1 MVELT
6 HVTRFARLMATSVRK
21 SVSRVDFP
29 EREEI
34 AGEAGAAYL
43 PDKAPESLEDF
54 LKSGVDEAENA
65 QDELEGLRSGR
76 EGMRGESA
84 YATPSQLR
92 ALCFAP
98 SVKALSAP
106 EIPVPMAG
114 LVVAE
119 SSWTLAA
126 PILLGGRVEVGAT
139 VASIRRSER
148 GTEVTVRGAVFD
160 DGGLV
165 YAEETLYIAK
175 KLTGEPREWG
185 ERLPFGGFDLR
196 RRRGVNSMGR
206 LDVGNRPAVAEREF
220 AVADSRL
227 WARYTGD
234 VNPIHM
240 SSAAAKVFGFRRAI
254 LHGAAVEAWAM
265 NRLGLDGTARCWGQ
279 AKFRAPALL
288 PARLELID
296 MGRASSDSRTSS
308 DSRDFAVL
316 DGKSGRDLVHLS
328 YGGAGLER
336 YSKGGDRPSG
346 RIVLPRQNGRTSSSV
361 LARGMALAAATADPR
376 LAERVKS
383 AEPWREGYRAAM
395 TDLSRVDAPSRGSEA
410 ARAGLA
416 WLTKGL
422 HFADGRRIG
431 EARAVEVRGGSWKV
445 SGSREPRRELSLELD
460 GRDYRGRSL
469 LALLDVWRRRGFI
482 RRGAYDALA
491 EVIDDPGILDLEG
504 WTFACL
510 GASAALSPAP
520 SLLAWGADVA
530 APVRAGQ
537 EKNSALID
545 AAKAGA
551 GTLILPPVPLDVVRA
566 PEAVAGWIA
575 ALDGRIAIVDTLYA
589 PGAKFLLAEAG
600 ADLVESLVTRAR
612 PDTALAWYGS
622 PTDAYVLSEPPKAHF
637 GRGPAASALAAYAKA
652 RGLGP
657 SRVDGVYPGYI
668 AVQGPNYAAAKR
680 IGRWRA
686 TVERE
691 AGRTVSYNVGP
702 LSMTRSVLVS
712 RPLRAA
718 YGGLRRLGIEPLPAA
733 ASAGLMAALLAW
745 DLKNPRA
752 AAESDTF
759 LTDKAIDCGLFSCP
773 YEPNGL
779 MAFAVAL
786 GADKALKRA
795 WVPKR
800 G

>member
-126 PILLGGRVEVGAT
+126 PILLGGKVEVGAT

-148 GTEVTVRGAVFD
+148 GTEVTVRGVVFD
-160 DGGLV
+160 YGGLV

-196 RRRGVNSMGR
+196 RRRGVNSLGR

-220 AVADSRL
+220 TVADSRL

-296 MGRASSDSRTSS
+296 MGRASSDSR
-308 DSRDFAVL
+308 DFAVL

-328 YGGAGLER
+328 YGGVGLER
-336 YSKGGDRPSG
+336 YCKEGDRPSG

-416 WLTKGL
+416 WLTKSL

-460 GRDYRGRSL
+460 GRDYRGQSL
-469 LALLDVWRRRGFI
+469 LALLDAWRRRGFI
-482 RRGAYDALA
+482 RRSAYDALA

-545 AAKAGA
+545 AAKSGA
-551 GTLILPPVPLDVVRA
+551 GTLILPPAPLDVVRA

-600 ADLVESLVTRAR
+600 ADVVESLVTRAR

-702 LSMTRSVLVS
+702 LSMTRSVFVS

-733 ASAGLMAALLAW
+733 ASAELMAALLAW

>member
-126 PILLGGRVEVGAT
+126 PILLGGKVEVGAT

-196 RRRGVNSMGR
+196 RRRGVNSLGR

-220 AVADSRL
+220 TVADSRL

-240 SSAAAKVFGFRRAI
+240 SSAAARVFGFRRAI

-265 NRLGLDGTARCWGQ
+265 DRLGLDGTARCWGQ

-296 MGRASSDSRTSS
+296 MGRASS

-416 WLTKGL
+416 WLTKSL

-460 GRDYRGRSL
+460 GRDYRGQSL
-469 LALLDVWRRRGFI
+469 LALLDAWRRRGFI
-482 RRGAYDALA
+482 RRSAYDALA

-545 AAKAGA
+545 AAKSGA
-551 GTLILPPVPLDVVRA
+551 GTLILPPAPLDVVRA

-600 ADLVESLVTRAR
+600 ADVVESLVTRAR

>member
-65 QDELEGLRSGR
+65 RDELEGLRSGR

-126 PILLGGRVEVGAT
+126 PILLGGKVEVGAT

-148 GTEVTVRGAVFD
+148 GTEVTVRGVVFD

-220 AVADSRL
+220 TVADSRL

-296 MGRASSDSRTSS
+296 MGRAPS

-328 YGGAGLER
+328 YGGVGLER
-336 YSKGGDRPSG
+336 YSKGGDRQFG

-416 WLTKGL
+416 WLTKSL

-460 GRDYRGRSL
+460 GRDYRGQSL
-469 LALLDVWRRRGFI
+469 LALLDAWRRRGFI
-482 RRGAYDALA
+482 RRSAYDALA

-545 AAKAGA
+545 AAKSGA
-551 GTLILPPVPLDVVRA
+551 GTLILPHAPLDVVRA

-600 ADLVESLVTRAR
+600 ADVVESLVTRAR

-702 LSMTRSVLVS
+702 LSTTRSVLVS

-733 ASAGLMAALLAW
+733 ASAELMAALLAW

>member
-34 AGEAGAAYL
+34 AGEAEAAYL

-76 EGMRGESA
+76 EGLRGESA

-175 KLTGEPREWG
+175 RLTGEPREWG

-220 AVADSRL
+220 TVADSRL

-296 MGRASSDSRTSS
+296 MGRAPS

-328 YGGAGLER
+328 YGGVGLER
-336 YSKGGDRPSG
+336 YSKGGDRQFG

-416 WLTKGL
+416 WLTKSL

-460 GRDYRGRSL
+460 GRDYRGQSL
-469 LALLDVWRRRGFI
+469 LALLDAWRRRGFI
-482 RRGAYDALA
+482 RRSAYDALA

-545 AAKAGA
+545 AAKSGA
-551 GTLILPPVPLDVVRA
+551 GTLILPPAPLDVVRA

-589 PGAKFLLAEAG
+589 PGAKFLLTEAG
-600 ADLVESLVTRAR
+600 ADVVESLVTRAR

-702 LSMTRSVLVS
+702 LSTTRSVLVS

>member
-1 MVELT
+1 
-6 HVTRFARLMATSVRK
+6 MATSVRK
-21 SVSRVDFP
+21 SVSRGGFP
-29 EREEI
+29 ERGEL
-34 AGEAGAAYL
+34 AGEVRDAHL

-54 LKSGVDEAENA
+54 LKPGADEAENA
-65 QDELEGLRSGR
+65 RDEREGLR
-76 EGMRGESA
+76 GERA

-92 ALCFAP
+92 AMCFAP
-98 SVKALSAP
+98 SVEALSAP
-106 EIPVPMAG
+106 EIPVPLAG

-126 PILLGGRVEVGAT
+126 PILLGGEAEVGAS
-139 VASIRRSER
+139 VSSIRRSER
-148 GTEVTVRGAVFD
+148 GTEVTVRGLVYA
-160 DGGLV
+160 DGELV

-185 ERLPFGGFDLR
+185 ERLPFGDFDLR
-196 RRRGVNSMGR
+196 RQRGVDSMGR

-220 AVADSRL
+220 TVADSRL

-240 SSAAAKVFGFRRAI
+240 SSAAARVFGFRRAI
-254 LHGAAVEAWAM
+254 LHGAAVEAWATD
-265 NRLGLDGTARCWGQ
+265 RLGLDGSARCWGQ
-279 AKFRAPALL
+279 VKFRAPALL

-296 MGRASSDSRTSS
+296 MGRASSDSR
-308 DSRDFAVL
+308 DFAVL

-328 YGGAGLER
+328 YGGVGLEGYR
-336 YSKGGDRPSG
+336 KGGDRPSG
-346 RIVLPRQNGRTSSSV
+346 RIVLPRQNGRASSSV

-376 LAERVKS
+376 LAERVKG

-416 WLTKGL
+416 WLTKSL
-422 HFADGRRIG
+422 HFADGCRIG

-445 SGSREPRRELSLELD
+445 SGNREPRRELSLELD

-469 LALLDVWRRRGFI
+469 LALLDEWRRRGFI
-482 RRGAYDALA
+482 RRGAHDALA

-545 AAKAGA
+545 AARSGA
-551 GTLILPPVPLDVVRA
+551 GTLILPPVPLDVARE

-600 ADLVESLVTRAR
+600 ADVVESLVTHAR

-652 RGLGP
+652 QGLGP

-668 AVQGPNYAAAKR
+668 GVQGPNYAAAKR

-718 YGGLRRLGIEPLPAA
+718 YGGLRRLGIEPLPAT
-733 ASAGLMAALLAW
+733 ASAELMAALLVW

-752 AAESDTF
+752 AAESESF

-795 WVPKR
+795 WAPKR

>member
-65 QDELEGLRSGR
+65 QDELEGLR
-76 EGMRGESA
+76 GESA

-126 PILLGGRVEVGAT
+126 PILLGGKVEVGAT

-148 GTEVTVRGAVFD
+148 GTEVTVRGVVFD

-220 AVADSRL
+220 TVADSRL

-240 SSAAAKVFGFRRAI
+240 SSVAAKVFGFRRAI

-296 MGRASSDSRTSS
+296 MGRASSDSRAPS

-316 DGKSGRDLVHLS
+316 YGKSGRDLVHLS
-328 YGGAGLER
+328 YGGVGLER
-336 YSKGGDRPSG
+336 YCKEGDRPSG

-416 WLTKGL
+416 WLTKSL

-460 GRDYRGRSL
+460 GRDYRGQSL
-469 LALLDVWRRRGFI
+469 LALLDAWRRRGFI
-482 RRGAYDALA
+482 RRSAYDALA

-545 AAKAGA
+545 AAKSGA
-551 GTLILPPVPLDVVRA
+551 GTLILPPAPLDVVRA

-600 ADLVESLVTRAR
+600 ADVVESLVTRAR

-733 ASAGLMAALLAW
+733 ASAELMAALLAW

>member
-1 MVELT
+1 M
-6 HVTRFARLMATSVRK
+6 
-21 SVSRVDFP
+21 SRGGFP
-29 EREEI
+29 ERGEL
-34 AGEAGAAYL
+34 AGEVRDAHL
-43 PDKAPESLEDF
+43 PDKASESLEDF
-54 LKSGVDEAENA
+54 LKPGADEAENA
-65 QDELEGLRSGR
+65 RDEREGLR
-76 EGMRGESA
+76 GEKA

-92 ALCFAP
+92 AMCFAP
-98 SVKALSAP
+98 SVEALSAP
-106 EIPVPMAG
+106 EIPVPLAG

-126 PILLGGRVEVGAT
+126 PILLGGEAEVGAS
-139 VASIRRSER
+139 VSSIRRSER
-148 GTEVTVRGAVFD
+148 GTEVTVRGLVYA
-160 DGGLV
+160 DGELV

-185 ERLPFGGFDLR
+185 ERLPFGAFDLR
-196 RRRGVNSMGR
+196 RQRGVDSIGR

-220 AVADSRL
+220 TVADSRL

-240 SSAAAKVFGFRRAI
+240 SNAAARVFGFRRAI
-254 LHGAAVEAWAM
+254 LHGAAVEAWATD
-265 NRLGLDGTARCWGQ
+265 RLGLDGSARCWGQ

-288 PARLELID
+288 PARLELIG
-296 MGRASSDSRTSS
+296 MGRASSDSRVPSDSRDSS

-328 YGGAGLER
+328 YGGVGLEGYR
-336 YSKGGDRPSG
+336 KGGDRPSG
-346 RIVLPRQNGRTSSSV
+346 RIVLPRQNGRASSSV

-376 LAERVKS
+376 LAERVKG

-416 WLTKGL
+416 WLTKSL

-445 SGSREPRRELSLELD
+445 SGNREPRRELSLELD

-469 LALLDVWRRRGFI
+469 LALLDEWRRRGFI

-545 AAKAGA
+545 AARSGA
-551 GTLILPPVPLDVVRA
+551 GTLILPPVPLDVA
-566 PEAVAGWIA
+566 SEPEAVAGWIA

-600 ADLVESLVTRAR
+600 ANVVESLVTHAR

-733 ASAGLMAALLAW
+733 ASAELMAALLVW

-752 AAESDTF
+752 AAESETF

-795 WVPKR
+795 WAPKR

>member
-1 MVELT
+1 
-6 HVTRFARLMATSVRK
+6 MATSVRK

-126 PILLGGRVEVGAT
+126 PILLGGKVEVGAT

-196 RRRGVNSMGR
+196 RRRGVNSLGR

-220 AVADSRL
+220 TVADSRL

-240 SSAAAKVFGFRRAI
+240 SSAAARVFGFRRAI

-265 NRLGLDGTARCWGQ
+265 DRLGLDGTARCWGQ

-296 MGRASSDSRTSS
+296 MGRASS

-416 WLTKGL
+416 WLTKSL

-460 GRDYRGRSL
+460 GRDYRGQSL
-469 LALLDVWRRRGFI
+469 LALLDAWRRRGFI
-482 RRGAYDALA
+482 RRSAYDALA

-545 AAKAGA
+545 AAKSGA
-551 GTLILPPVPLDVVRA
+551 GTLILPPAPLDVVRA

-600 ADLVESLVTRAR
+600 ADVVESLVTRAR

>member
-1 MVELT
+1 
-6 HVTRFARLMATSVRK
+6 MATSVRK
-21 SVSRVDFP
+21 SVSRGGFP
-29 EREEI
+29 ERGEL
-34 AGEAGAAYL
+34 AGEVRDAHL

-54 LKSGVDEAENA
+54 LKPGADEAENA
-65 QDELEGLRSGR
+65 RDER
-76 EGMRGESA
+76 EGVRGERA

-92 ALCFAP
+92 AMCFAP
-98 SVKALSAP
+98 SVEALSAP
-106 EIPVPMAG
+106 EIPVPLAG

-126 PILLGGRVEVGAT
+126 PILFGGEAEVGAS
-139 VASIRRSER
+139 VSSIRRSER
-148 GTEVTVRGAVFD
+148 GTEVTVRGLVYA
-160 DGGLV
+160 DGELV

-196 RRRGVNSMGR
+196 RQRGVDSMGR

-220 AVADSRL
+220 TVADSRL

-240 SSAAAKVFGFRRAI
+240 SNAAARVFGFRRAI
-254 LHGAAVEAWAM
+254 LHGAAVEAWATD
-265 NRLGLDGTARCWGQ
+265 RLGLDGSARCWGQ

-296 MGRASSDSRTSS
+296 MGRASSDSRVSS

-328 YGGAGLER
+328 YGGVGLEGYR
-336 YSKGGDRPSG
+336 KGGDRPSG
-346 RIVLPRQNGRTSSSV
+346 RIVLPRQNGRASSSV

-376 LAERVKS
+376 LAERVKG

-416 WLTKGL
+416 WLTKSL

-431 EARAVEVRGGSWKV
+431 EARTVEVRGGSWKV
-445 SGSREPRRELSLELD
+445 SGNREPRRELSLELD

-469 LALLDVWRRRGFI
+469 LALLDAWRRRGFI

-545 AAKAGA
+545 AARSGA
-551 GTLILPPVPLDVVRA
+551 GTLILPPVPLDVARE

-600 ADLVESLVTRAR
+600 ADVVESLVTHAR

-733 ASAGLMAALLAW
+733 ASAELMAALLAW

-752 AAESDTF
+752 AAESETF

-795 WVPKR
+795 WAPKR

>member
-21 SVSRVDFP
+21 SLSRGDFP
-29 EREEI
+29 ERGEL
-34 AGEAGAAYL
+34 AGKVGAANL
-43 PDKAPESLEDF
+43 PDRAPESLEDF
-54 LKSGVDEAENA
+54 LRPGAGETENA
-65 QDELEGLRSGR
+65 RDGREGLR
-76 EGMRGESA
+76 GERA
-84 YATPSQLR
+84 HATPSQLR

-98 SVKALSAP
+98 SVEALSAP
-106 EIPVPMAG
+106 EIPVPLAG

-126 PILLGGRVEVGAT
+126 PILLGSEAEAGAS
-139 VASIRRSER
+139 VSSIRRSER
-148 GTEVTVRGAVFD
+148 GTEVTVRGVVFD

-185 ERLPFGGFDLR
+185 ERQPSESFDLR
-196 RRRGVNSMGR
+196 RERGVDSMGR

-220 AVADSRL
+220 TVADSRL

-240 SSAAAKVFGFRRAI
+240 SSAAARAFGFRRAI

-265 NRLGLDGTARCWGQ
+265 DRLGLDGSARCWGQ

-296 MGRASSDSRTSS
+296 MGRASSGSCASF

-328 YGGAGLER
+328 YGGVGLER
-336 YSKGGDRPSG
+336 YRKGGDFPSG

-376 LAERVKS
+376 LAERVKG

-395 TDLSRVDAPSRGSEA
+395 TDLSRVDAPSRGGEA

-416 WLTKGL
+416 CLAKSL
-422 HFADGRRIG
+422 RFADGRKIG

-445 SGSREPRRELSLELD
+445 SGNREPRRELSLELD
-460 GRDYRGRSL
+460 GREYKGRSL
-469 LALLDVWRRRGFI
+469 LALLDAWRRRGFM

-491 EVIDDPGILDLEG
+491 EVIGDPGILDLDG

-545 AAKAGA
+545 AARSGA
-551 GTLILPPVPLDVVRA
+551 GTLILPPVPLDVARE
-566 PEAVAGWIA
+566 PEAAAGWIA
-575 ALDGRIAIVDTLYA
+575 SLDGRIAIVDTLYA
-589 PGAKFLLAEAG
+589 PGAKFLLAEVG
-600 ADLVESLVTRAR
+600 ADVVESLVTRAR

-622 PTDAYVLSEPPKAHF
+622 PTDAYVLSESPKARF
-637 GRGPAASALAAYAKA
+637 GRGLAASALAAYAKA

-718 YGGLRRLGIEPLPAA
+718 YGGLRRLGVTPLPAE
-733 ASAGLMAALLAW
+733 ASAALMAALLAW

-752 AAESDTF
+752 AAESETF

-795 WVPKR
+795 
-800 G
+800 

>member
-126 PILLGGRVEVGAT
+126 PILLGGKVEVGAT

-148 GTEVTVRGAVFD
+148 GTEVTVRGVVFD

-196 RRRGVNSMGR
+196 RRRGVNSLGR

-220 AVADSRL
+220 TVADSRL

-296 MGRASSDSRTSS
+296 MGRASSDSR
-308 DSRDFAVL
+308 DFAVL

-328 YGGAGLER
+328 YGGVGLER
-336 YSKGGDRPSG
+336 YCKEGDRPSG

-416 WLTKGL
+416 WLTKSL

-460 GRDYRGRSL
+460 GRDYRGQSL
-469 LALLDVWRRRGFI
+469 LALLDAWRRRGFI
-482 RRGAYDALA
+482 RRSAYDALA

-545 AAKAGA
+545 AAKSGA
-551 GTLILPPVPLDVVRA
+551 GTLILPPAPLDVVRA

-600 ADLVESLVTRAR
+600 ADVVESLVTRAR

-702 LSMTRSVLVS
+702 LSMTRSVFVS

-733 ASAGLMAALLAW
+733 ASAELMAALLAW

>member
-1 MVELT
+1 
-6 HVTRFARLMATSVRK
+6 MATSVRK

-126 PILLGGRVEVGAT
+126 PILLGGKVEVGAT

-220 AVADSRL
+220 TVADSRL

-296 MGRASSDSRTSS
+296 MGRASSYSRAPS

-328 YGGAGLER
+328 YGGLGLER

-383 AEPWREGYRAAM
+383 AEPWREGYRATM

-416 WLTKGL
+416 WLTKSL

-460 GRDYRGRSL
+460 GRDYRGQSL
-469 LALLDVWRRRGFI
+469 LALLDAWRRRGFI
-482 RRGAYDALA
+482 RRSAYDALA

-545 AAKAGA
+545 AAKSGA
-551 GTLILPPVPLDVVRA
+551 GTLILPPAPLDVVRA

-589 PGAKFLLAEAG
+589 PGAKFLLTEAG
-600 ADLVESLVTRAR
+600 ADVVESLVTRAR

-637 GRGPAASALAAYAKA
+637 GRGPAASALAAYAKT

-733 ASAGLMAALLAW
+733 ASAELMAALLAW

>member
-126 PILLGGRVEVGAT
+126 PILLGGKVEVGAT

-196 RRRGVNSMGR
+196 RRRGVNSLGR

-220 AVADSRL
+220 TVADSRL

-296 MGRASSDSRTSS
+296 MGRASSDSR
-308 DSRDFAVL
+308 DFAVL

-328 YGGAGLER
+328 YGGVGLER
-336 YSKGGDRPSG
+336 YSKGGDRQFG

-383 AEPWREGYRAAM
+383 AEPWREGYRATM

-416 WLTKGL
+416 WLTKSL

-460 GRDYRGRSL
+460 GRDYRGQSL
-469 LALLDVWRRRGFI
+469 LALLDAWRRRGFI
-482 RRGAYDALA
+482 RRSAYDALA

-545 AAKAGA
+545 AAKSGA
-551 GTLILPPVPLDVVRA
+551 GTLILPPAPLDVVRA

-600 ADLVESLVTRAR
+600 ADVVESLVTRAR

-680 IGRWRA
+680 IARWRA

-702 LSMTRSVLVS
+702 LSMTHSVLVS

-733 ASAGLMAALLAW
+733 ASAELMAALLAW

>member
-1 MVELT
+1 M
-6 HVTRFARLMATSVRK
+6 RK

-65 QDELEGLRSGR
+65 QNELEGL
-76 EGMRGESA
+76 RGESA

-126 PILLGGRVEVGAT
+126 PILLGGKVEVGAT

-148 GTEVTVRGAVFD
+148 GTEVTVRGVVFD

-175 KLTGEPREWG
+175 RLTGEPREWG

-220 AVADSRL
+220 TVADSRL

-240 SSAAAKVFGFRRAI
+240 SSVAAKVFGFRRAI

-296 MGRASSDSRTSS
+296 MGRASSDSRAPS

-328 YGGAGLER
+328 YGGVGLER

-416 WLTKGL
+416 WLTKSL

-460 GRDYRGRSL
+460 GRDYRGQSL
-469 LALLDVWRRRGFI
+469 LALLDAWRRRGFI
-482 RRGAYDALA
+482 RRSAYDALA

-545 AAKAGA
+545 AAKSGA
-551 GTLILPPVPLDVVRA
+551 GTLILPPAPLDVVRA

-600 ADLVESLVTRAR
+600 ADVVESLVTRAR

-622 PTDAYVLSEPPKAHF
+622 PTDAYVLSEPP
-637 GRGPAASALAAYAKA
+637 
-652 RGLGP
+652 
-657 SRVDGVYPGYI
+657 
-668 AVQGPNYAAAKR
+668 
-680 IGRWRA
+680 
-686 TVERE
+686 
-691 AGRTVSYNVGP
+691 
-702 LSMTRSVLVS
+702 
-712 RPLRAA
+712 
-718 YGGLRRLGIEPLPAA
+718 
-733 ASAGLMAALLAW
+733 
-745 DLKNPRA
+745 
-752 AAESDTF
+752 
-759 LTDKAIDCGLFSCP
+759 
-773 YEPNGL
+773 
-779 MAFAVAL
+779 
-786 GADKALKRA
+786 
-795 WVPKR
+795 
-800 G
+800 

>member
-34 AGEAGAAYL
+34 AGEAEAAYL

-76 EGMRGESA
+76 EGLRGESA

-126 PILLGGRVEVGAT
+126 PILLGGKVEVGAT

-148 GTEVTVRGAVFD
+148 GTEVTVRGVVFD

-196 RRRGVNSMGR
+196 RRRGVNSLGR

-220 AVADSRL
+220 TVADSRL

-296 MGRASSDSRTSS
+296 MGRASSDSR
-308 DSRDFAVL
+308 DFAVL

-328 YGGAGLER
+328 YGGVGLER
-336 YSKGGDRPSG
+336 YCKEGDRPSG

-416 WLTKGL
+416 WLTKSL
-422 HFADGRRIG
+422 HFTDGRRIG

-460 GRDYRGRSL
+460 GRDYRGQSL
-469 LALLDVWRRRGFI
+469 LALLDAWRRRGFI
-482 RRGAYDALA
+482 RRSAYDALA

-545 AAKAGA
+545 AAKSGA
-551 GTLILPPVPLDVVRA
+551 GTLILPPAPLDVVRA

-600 ADLVESLVTRAR
+600 ADVVESLVTRAR

-702 LSMTRSVLVS
+702 LSTTRSVLVS

-733 ASAGLMAALLAW
+733 ASAELMAALLAW

>member
-65 QDELEGLRSGR
+65 RDELEGLRSGR

-84 YATPSQLR
+84 YATPSQLH

-126 PILLGGRVEVGAT
+126 PILLGGKVEVGAT

-148 GTEVTVRGAVFD
+148 GTEVTVRGVVFD

-220 AVADSRL
+220 TVADSRL

-296 MGRASSDSRTSS
+296 MGRASSDSR
-308 DSRDFAVL
+308 DFAVL

-328 YGGAGLER
+328 YGGVGLER
-336 YSKGGDRPSG
+336 YSKGGDRQFG

-383 AEPWREGYRAAM
+383 AEPWREGYRATM

-416 WLTKGL
+416 WLTKSL

-460 GRDYRGRSL
+460 GRDYRGQSL
-469 LALLDVWRRRGFI
+469 LALLDAWRRRGFI
-482 RRGAYDALA
+482 RRSAYDALA

-545 AAKAGA
+545 AAKSGA
-551 GTLILPPVPLDVVRA
+551 GTLILPPAPLDVVRA

-600 ADLVESLVTRAR
+600 ADVVESLVTRAR

-702 LSMTRSVLVS
+702 LSTTRSVLVS

-733 ASAGLMAALLAW
+733 ASAELMAALLAW

>member
-54 LKSGVDEAENA
+54 LKPGADEADNA
-65 QDELEGLRSGR
+65 REGREGLR
-76 EGMRGESA
+76 GERA

-98 SVKALSAP
+98 SVEALSAP

-126 PILLGGRVEVGAT
+126 PILLGGKVEVGAT

-196 RRRGVNSMGR
+196 RQRGVDSMGR

-220 AVADSRL
+220 TVADSRL

-240 SSAAAKVFGFRRAI
+240 SSAAARVFGFRRAI
-254 LHGAAVEAWAM
+254 LHGAAVEAWATD
-265 NRLGLDGTARCWGQ
+265 RLGLDGSARCWGQ

-296 MGRASSDSRTSS
+296 MGRASSDSR
-308 DSRDFAVL
+308 DFAVL

-328 YGGAGLER
+328 YGGVDLEGCR
-336 YSKGGDRPSG
+336 KGGDRPSG
-346 RIVLPRQNGRTSSSV
+346 RIVLPRQNGRASSSV
-361 LARGMALAAATADPR
+361 LARGMALAAAAADPR

-416 WLTKGL
+416 WLTKSL

-431 EARAVEVRGGSWKV
+431 EARAVEVCGGSWKV

-460 GRDYRGRSL
+460 GRDYRGQSL
-469 LALLDVWRRRGFI
+469 LALLDAWRRRGFI
-482 RRGAYDALA
+482 RRSAYDALA

-600 ADLVESLVTRAR
+600 ADVVESLVTRAR

-637 GRGPAASALAAYAKA
+637 RRGLASSALAAYAKA

-718 YGGLRRLGIEPLPAA
+718 YGGLRRLGMAPLPAA
-733 ASAGLMAALLAW
+733 ASAELMAALLAW

-795 WVPKR
+795 WAPKR

>member
-126 PILLGGRVEVGAT
+126 PILLGGKVEVGAT

-148 GTEVTVRGAVFD
+148 GTEVTVRGVVFD

-220 AVADSRL
+220 TVADSRL

-296 MGRASSDSRTSS
+296 MGRASSDSR
-308 DSRDFAVL
+308 DFAVL

-328 YGGAGLER
+328 YGGVGLER
-336 YSKGGDRPSG
+336 YCKEGDRPSG

-416 WLTKGL
+416 WLTKSL

-460 GRDYRGRSL
+460 GRDYRGQSL
-469 LALLDVWRRRGFI
+469 LALLDAWRRRGFI
-482 RRGAYDALA
+482 RRSAYDALA

-545 AAKAGA
+545 AAKSGA
-551 GTLILPPVPLDVVRA
+551 GTLILPPAPLDVVRA

-589 PGAKFLLAEAG
+589 PGAKFLLTEAG
-600 ADLVESLVTRAR
+600 ADVVESLVTRAR

-733 ASAGLMAALLAW
+733 ASAELMAALLAW

>member
-1 MVELT
+1 
-6 HVTRFARLMATSVRK
+6 MATSVRK

-126 PILLGGRVEVGAT
+126 PILLGGKVEVGAT

-196 RRRGVNSMGR
+196 RRRGVNSLGR

-220 AVADSRL
+220 TVADSRL

-240 SSAAAKVFGFRRAI
+240 SSAAARVFGFRRAI

-265 NRLGLDGTARCWGQ
+265 DRLGLDGTARCWGQ

-296 MGRASSDSRTSS
+296 MGRASS

-416 WLTKGL
+416 WLTKSL

-460 GRDYRGRSL
+460 GRDYRGQSL
-469 LALLDVWRRRGFI
+469 LALLDAWRRRGFI
-482 RRGAYDALA
+482 RRSAYDALA

-545 AAKAGA
+545 AAKSGA
-551 GTLILPPVPLDVVRA
+551 GTLILPPAPLDVVRA

-589 PGAKFLLAEAG
+589 PGAKFLLVEAG

-718 YGGLRRLGIEPLPAA
+718 YGGLRRLGMAPLPAA

-759 LTDKAIDCGLFSCP
+759 LTDKAIDCGLFSCS

-795 WVPKR
+795 RVPKR

>member
-1 MVELT
+1 M
-6 HVTRFARLMATSVRK
+6 
-21 SVSRVDFP
+21 D
-29 EREEI
+29 
-34 AGEAGAAYL
+34 
-43 PDKAPESLEDF
+43 
-54 LKSGVDEAENA
+54 
-65 QDELEGLRSGR
+65 
-76 EGMRGESA
+76 
-84 YATPSQLR
+84 
-92 ALCFAP
+92 
-98 SVKALSAP
+98 
-106 EIPVPMAG
+106 
-114 LVVAE
+114 
-119 SSWTLAA
+119 
-126 PILLGGRVEVGAT
+126 
-139 VASIRRSER
+139 
-148 GTEVTVRGAVFD
+148 
-160 DGGLV
+160 
-165 YAEETLYIAK
+165 
-175 KLTGEPREWG
+175 
-185 ERLPFGGFDLR
+185 
-196 RRRGVNSMGR
+196 
-206 LDVGNRPAVAEREF
+206 
-220 AVADSRL
+220 
-227 WARYTGD
+227 
-234 VNPIHM
+234 
-240 SSAAAKVFGFRRAI
+240 
-254 LHGAAVEAWAM
+254 
-265 NRLGLDGTARCWGQ
+265 RLGLDGSARCWGQ

-296 MGRASSDSRTSS
+296 MGRASSDSRVSS
-308 DSRDFAVL
+308 DSCAFAVL

-328 YGGAGLER
+328 YGGVGLER
-336 YSKGGDRPSG
+336 YRKGGDFPSG

-376 LAERVKS
+376 LAERVKG

-395 TDLSRVDAPSRGSEA
+395 TDLSRVDAPSRGGEA

-416 WLTKGL
+416 CLAKSL
-422 HFADGRRIG
+422 RFADGRKIG

-445 SGSREPRRELSLELD
+445 SGNREPRRELSLELD
-460 GRDYRGRSL
+460 GREYKGRSL
-469 LALLDVWRRRGFI
+469 LALLDAWRRRGFM

-491 EVIDDPGILDLEG
+491 EVIGDPGILDLDG

-545 AAKAGA
+545 AARSGA
-551 GTLILPPVPLDVVRA
+551 GTLILPPVPLDVARE
-566 PEAVAGWIA
+566 PEAAAGWIA
-575 ALDGRIAIVDTLYA
+575 SLDGRIAIVDTLYA
-589 PGAKFLLAEAG
+589 PGAKFLLAEVG
-600 ADLVESLVTRAR
+600 ADVVESLVTRAR

-622 PTDAYVLSEPPKAHF
+622 PTDAYVLSESPKARF
-637 GRGPAASALAAYAKA
+637 GRGLAASALAAYARA

-718 YGGLRRLGIEPLPAA
+718 YGGLRRLGVTPLPAE
-733 ASAGLMAALLAW
+733 ASAALMAALLAW

-752 AAESDTF
+752 AAESETF

-795 WVPKR
+795 
-800 G
+800 

>member
-126 PILLGGRVEVGAT
+126 PILLGGKVEVGAT

-220 AVADSRL
+220 TVADSRL

-296 MGRASSDSRTSS
+296 MGRASSDSRAPS

-328 YGGAGLER
+328 YGGLGLER

-383 AEPWREGYRAAM
+383 AEPWREGYRATM

-416 WLTKGL
+416 WLTKSL

-460 GRDYRGRSL
+460 GRDYRGQSL
-469 LALLDVWRRRGFI
+469 LALLDAWRRRGFI
-482 RRGAYDALA
+482 RRSAYDALA

-545 AAKAGA
+545 AAKSGA
-551 GTLILPPVPLDVVRA
+551 GTLILPPAPLDVVRA

-589 PGAKFLLAEAG
+589 PGAKFLLTEAG
-600 ADLVESLVTRAR
+600 ADVVESLVTRAR

-637 GRGPAASALAAYAKA
+637 GRGPAASALAAYAKT

-733 ASAGLMAALLAW
+733 ASAELMAALLAW

>member
-1 MVELT
+1 
-6 HVTRFARLMATSVRK
+6 MATSVRK

-34 AGEAGAAYL
+34 AGEAEAAYL

-76 EGMRGESA
+76 EGLRGESA

-126 PILLGGRVEVGAT
+126 PILLGGKVEVGAT

-148 GTEVTVRGAVFD
+148 GTEVTVRGVVFD

-196 RRRGVNSMGR
+196 RRRGVNSLGR

-220 AVADSRL
+220 TVADSRL

-296 MGRASSDSRTSS
+296 MGRASSDSR
-308 DSRDFAVL
+308 DFAVL

-328 YGGAGLER
+328 YGGVGLER
-336 YSKGGDRPSG
+336 YCKEGDRPSG

-416 WLTKGL
+416 WLTKSL
-422 HFADGRRIG
+422 HFTDGRRIG

-460 GRDYRGRSL
+460 GRDYRGQSL
-469 LALLDVWRRRGFI
+469 LALLDAWRRRGFI
-482 RRGAYDALA
+482 RRSAYDALA

-545 AAKAGA
+545 AAKSGA
-551 GTLILPPVPLDVVRA
+551 GTLILPPAPLDVVRA

-600 ADLVESLVTRAR
+600 ADVVESLVTRAR

-702 LSMTRSVLVS
+702 LSTTRSVLVS

-733 ASAGLMAALLAW
+733 ASAELMAALLAW

>member
-21 SVSRVDFP
+21 SLSRGDFP
-29 EREEI
+29 ERGEL
-34 AGEAGAAYL
+34 AGKIGAANL
-43 PDKAPESLEDF
+43 PDRAPESLEDF
-54 LKSGVDEAENA
+54 LRPGSGETENA
-65 QDELEGLRSGR
+65 RDGREGLR
-76 EGMRGESA
+76 GERA
-84 YATPSQLR
+84 HATPSQLR

-98 SVKALSAP
+98 SVEALSAP
-106 EIPVPMAG
+106 EIPVPLAG

-126 PILLGGRVEVGAT
+126 PILLGSEAEAGAS
-139 VASIRRSER
+139 VSSIRRSER
-148 GTEVTVRGAVFD
+148 GTEVTVRGVVFD

-185 ERLPFGGFDLR
+185 ERQPSESFDLR
-196 RRRGVNSMGR
+196 RERGVDSMGR

-220 AVADSRL
+220 TVADSRL

-296 MGRASSDSRTSS
+296 MVRASSDSCA
-308 DSRDFAVL
+308 FAVL

-328 YGGAGLER
+328 YGGVGLER
-336 YSKGGDRPSG
+336 YRKGGDFPSG

-376 LAERVKS
+376 LAERVKG

-395 TDLSRVDAPSRGSEA
+395 TDLSRVDAPSRGGEA

-416 WLTKGL
+416 CLAKSL
-422 HFADGRRIG
+422 RFADGRKIG

-445 SGSREPRRELSLELD
+445 SGNREPRRELSLELD
-460 GRDYRGRSL
+460 GCEYKGRSL
-469 LALLDVWRRRGFI
+469 LALLDAWRRRGFM

-491 EVIDDPGILDLEG
+491 EVIGDPGILDLDG

-545 AAKAGA
+545 AAKSGA
-551 GTLILPPVPLDVVRA
+551 GTLILPPAPLDVVRA

-600 ADLVESLVTRAR
+600 ADVVESLVTRAR

>member
-21 SVSRVDFP
+21 SLSRGDFP
-29 EREEI
+29 ERGEL
-34 AGEAGAAYL
+34 AGKVGAANL
-43 PDKAPESLEDF
+43 PDRAPESLEDF
-54 LKSGVDEAENA
+54 LRPGAGETENA
-65 QDELEGLRSGR
+65 RDGREGLR
-76 EGMRGESA
+76 GERA
-84 YATPSQLR
+84 HATPSQLR

-98 SVKALSAP
+98 SVEALSAP
-106 EIPVPMAG
+106 EIPVPLAG

-126 PILLGGRVEVGAT
+126 PILLGSEAEAGAS
-139 VASIRRSER
+139 VSSIRRSER
-148 GTEVTVRGAVFD
+148 GTEVTVRGVVFD

-185 ERLPFGGFDLR
+185 ERQPSESFDLR
-196 RRRGVNSMGR
+196 RERGVDSMGR

-220 AVADSRL
+220 TVADSRL

-240 SSAAAKVFGFRRAI
+240 SSAAARAFGFRRAI

-265 NRLGLDGTARCWGQ
+265 DRLGLDGSARCWGQ

-296 MGRASSDSRTSS
+296 MGRASSDSRVSS
-308 DSRDFAVL
+308 DSCAFAVL

-328 YGGAGLER
+328 YGGVGLER
-336 YSKGGDRPSG
+336 YRKGGDFPSG

-376 LAERVKS
+376 LAERVKG

-395 TDLSRVDAPSRGSEA
+395 TDLSRVDAPSRGGEA

-416 WLTKGL
+416 CLAKSL
-422 HFADGRRIG
+422 RFADGRKIG

-445 SGSREPRRELSLELD
+445 SGNREPRRELSLELD
-460 GRDYRGRSL
+460 GREYKGRSL
-469 LALLDVWRRRGFI
+469 LALLDAWRRRGFM

-491 EVIDDPGILDLEG
+491 EVIGDPGILDLDG

-545 AAKAGA
+545 AARSGA
-551 GTLILPPVPLDVVRA
+551 GTLILPSVPLDVARE
-566 PEAVAGWIA
+566 PEAAAGWIA
-575 ALDGRIAIVDTLYA
+575 SLDGRIAIVDTLYA
-589 PGAKFLLAEAG
+589 PGAKFLLAEVG
-600 ADLVESLVTRAR
+600 ADVVESLVTRAR

-622 PTDAYVLSEPPKAHF
+622 PTDAYVLSESPKARF
-637 GRGPAASALAAYAKA
+637 GRGLAASALAAYARA

-718 YGGLRRLGIEPLPAA
+718 YGGLRRLGVTPLPAE
-733 ASAGLMAALLAW
+733 ASAALMAALLAW

-752 AAESDTF
+752 AAESETF

-795 WVPKR
+795 
-800 G
+800 

>member
-1 MVELT
+1 
-6 HVTRFARLMATSVRK
+6 MATSVRK

-65 QDELEGLRSGR
+65 QNELEGL
-76 EGMRGESA
+76 RGESA

-126 PILLGGRVEVGAT
+126 PILLGGKVEVGAT

-148 GTEVTVRGAVFD
+148 GTEVTVRGVVFD

-175 KLTGEPREWG
+175 RLTGEPREWG

-220 AVADSRL
+220 TVADSRL

-240 SSAAAKVFGFRRAI
+240 SSVAAKVFGFRRAI

-296 MGRASSDSRTSS
+296 MGRASSDSRAPS

-328 YGGAGLER
+328 YGGVGLER

-416 WLTKGL
+416 WLTKSL

-460 GRDYRGRSL
+460 GRDYRGQSL
-469 LALLDVWRRRGFI
+469 LALLDAWRRRGFI
-482 RRGAYDALA
+482 RRSAYDALA

-545 AAKAGA
+545 AAKSGA
-551 GTLILPPVPLDVVRA
+551 GTLILPPAPLDVVRA

-600 ADLVESLVTRAR
+600 ADVVESLVTRAR

-652 RGLGP
+652 RSLGP

-702 LSMTRSVLVS
+702 LSTTRSVLVS

-733 ASAGLMAALLAW
+733 ASAELMAALLAW

-773 YEPNGL
+773 YEPNGV

>member
-126 PILLGGRVEVGAT
+126 PILLGGKVEVGAT

-220 AVADSRL
+220 TVADSRL

-296 MGRASSDSRTSS
+296 MGRASSDSR
-308 DSRDFAVL
+308 DFAVL

-328 YGGAGLER
+328 YGGVGLER
-336 YSKGGDRPSG
+336 YCKEGDRPSG

-416 WLTKGL
+416 WLTKSL

-460 GRDYRGRSL
+460 GRDYRGQSL
-469 LALLDVWRRRGFI
+469 LALLDAWRRRGFI
-482 RRGAYDALA
+482 RRSAYDALA

-545 AAKAGA
+545 AAKSGA
-551 GTLILPPVPLDVVRA
+551 GTLILPPAPLDVVRA

-600 ADLVESLVTRAR
+600 ADVVESLVTRAR

-733 ASAGLMAALLAW
+733 ASAELMAALLAW

>member
-126 PILLGGRVEVGAT
+126 PILLGGKVEVGAT

-148 GTEVTVRGAVFD
+148 GTEVTVRGVVFD

-196 RRRGVNSMGR
+196 RRRGVNSLGR

-220 AVADSRL
+220 TVADSRL

-296 MGRASSDSRTSS
+296 MGRAPS

-328 YGGAGLER
+328 YGGVGLER
-336 YSKGGDRPSG
+336 YCKEGDRPSG

-416 WLTKGL
+416 WLTKSL

-460 GRDYRGRSL
+460 GRDYRGQSL
-469 LALLDVWRRRGFI
+469 LALLDAWRRRGFI
-482 RRGAYDALA
+482 RRSAYDALA

-545 AAKAGA
+545 AAKSGA
-551 GTLILPPVPLDVVRA
+551 GTLILPPAPLDVVRA

-600 ADLVESLVTRAR
+600 ADVVESLVTRAR

-637 GRGPAASALAAYAKA
+637 GRGPASSALAAYAKA

-718 YGGLRRLGIEPLPAA
+718 YGGLRRLGMAPLPAA
-733 ASAGLMAALLAW
+733 ASAELMAALLAW

>member
-1 MVELT
+1 
-6 HVTRFARLMATSVRK
+6 MATSVRK

-126 PILLGGRVEVGAT
+126 PILLGGKVEVGAT

-196 RRRGVNSMGR
+196 RRRGVNSLGR

-220 AVADSRL
+220 TVADSRL

-296 MGRASSDSRTSS
+296 MGRASSDSR
-308 DSRDFAVL
+308 DFAVL

-328 YGGAGLER
+328 YGGVGLER
-336 YSKGGDRPSG
+336 YSKGGDRQFG

-383 AEPWREGYRAAM
+383 AEPWREGYRATM

-416 WLTKGL
+416 WLTKSL

-460 GRDYRGRSL
+460 GRDYRGQSL
-469 LALLDVWRRRGFI
+469 LALLDAWRRRGFI
-482 RRGAYDALA
+482 RRSAYDALA

-545 AAKAGA
+545 AAKSGA
-551 GTLILPPVPLDVVRA
+551 GTLILPPAPLDVVRA

-600 ADLVESLVTRAR
+600 ADVVESLVTRAR

-680 IGRWRA
+680 IARWRA

-702 LSMTRSVLVS
+702 LSMTHSVLVS

-733 ASAGLMAALLAW
+733 ASAELMAALLAW

>member
-1 MVELT
+1 
-6 HVTRFARLMATSVRK
+6 MATSVRK

-126 PILLGGRVEVGAT
+126 PILLGGKVEVGAT

-220 AVADSRL
+220 TVADSRL

-296 MGRASSDSRTSS
+296 MGRASSDSRAPS

-328 YGGAGLER
+328 YGGLGLER

-383 AEPWREGYRAAM
+383 AEPWREGYRATM

-416 WLTKGL
+416 WLTKSL

-460 GRDYRGRSL
+460 GRDYRGQSL
-469 LALLDVWRRRGFI
+469 LALLDAWRRRGFI
-482 RRGAYDALA
+482 RRSAYDALA

-545 AAKAGA
+545 AAKSGA
-551 GTLILPPVPLDVVRA
+551 GTLILPPAPLDVVRA

-589 PGAKFLLAEAG
+589 PGAKFLLTEAG
-600 ADLVESLVTRAR
+600 ADVVESLVTRAR

-637 GRGPAASALAAYAKA
+637 GRGPAASALAAYAKT

-733 ASAGLMAALLAW
+733 ASAELMAALLAW